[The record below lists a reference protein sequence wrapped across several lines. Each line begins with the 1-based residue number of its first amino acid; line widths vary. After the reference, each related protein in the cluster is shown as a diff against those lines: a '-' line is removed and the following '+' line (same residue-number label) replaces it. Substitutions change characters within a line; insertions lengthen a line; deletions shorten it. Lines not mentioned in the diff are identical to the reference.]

1 MICPFCSY
9 NETKVTDSRDTND
22 GKAIRRRRECEKCH
36 SRFSTY
42 EEVEIMR
49 LSVVKKNGR
58 KEEYDKSKIESG
70 IRKALEKRPVNEEK
84 IFKIIGD
91 IEYEIQSK
99 EPARNATPARGTCV
113 SMSGGHSVA
122 GGNCEITS
130 KEIGR
135 IVLDKLKETDDVA
148 YLRFASVYKSFGS
161 AESFKKEADKIIQ

>member
-1 MICPFCSY
+1 MKCPFCSTHDTSVL
-9 NETKVTDSRDTND
+9 ESRTVDEGD
-22 GKAIRRRRECEKCH
+22 AIRRRRECEKCH

-49 LSVVKKNGR
+49 LSVVKKDGR
-58 KEEYDKSKIESG
+58 KEEYNKEKIESG
-70 IRKALEKRPVNEEK
+70 IRKALEKRPVNEER

-91 IEYEIQSK
+91 IEYEIQAK
-99 EPARNATPARGTCV
+99 E
-113 SMSGGHSVA
+113 
-122 GGNCEITS
+122 NCEIAS

-135 IVLDKLKETDDVA
+135 IVLEKLKETDDVA

>member
-1 MICPFCSY
+1 MICPFCSHS
-9 NETKVTDSRDTND
+9 ETKVTDSRDTND

-49 LSVVKKNGR
+49 LSVVKKDGR
-58 KEEYDKSKIESG
+58 KEEYNKEKIESG
-70 IRKALEKRPVNEEK
+70 IRKALEKRPVNEER

-91 IEYEIQSK
+91 IEYEIQAK
-99 EPARNATPARGTCV
+99 E
-113 SMSGGHSVA
+113 
-122 GGNCEITS
+122 NCEIAS

-135 IVLDKLKETDDVA
+135 IVLEKLKETDDVA